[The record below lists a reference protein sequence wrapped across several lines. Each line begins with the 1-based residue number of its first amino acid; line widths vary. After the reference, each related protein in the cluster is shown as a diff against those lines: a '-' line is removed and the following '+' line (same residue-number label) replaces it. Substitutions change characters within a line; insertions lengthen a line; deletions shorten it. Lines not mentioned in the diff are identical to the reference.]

1 MSEVLCWYCE
11 NFVFFSDNPDEKN
24 CIGVCTYK
32 KIICDAQSRVCEDFI
47 MRSGLHTKNPYRV
60 IAAIITITQMTW
72 MIKNFYR
79 CFFTEDEGV
88 KDFSRL
94 SCVIF

>member
-47 MRSGLHTKNPYRV
+47 MRSGLHTKKSIPGYCRNYCYN
-60 IAAIITITQMTW
+60 T
-72 MIKNFYR
+72 
-79 CFFTEDEGV
+79 D
-88 KDFSRL
+88 DL
-94 SCVIF
+94 DD